1 MFVIEQTGN
10 MIMLRHPRHF
20 SRCDEEDLLAALREA
35 RTACTSAMGKAPI
48 NGPVYIALTQVTE
61 AIDEVCVATGRK
73 HEHFWL
79 KAHSAT
85 SHVKRG

>member
-1 MFVIEQTGN
+1 MV
-10 MIMLRHPRHF
+10 RHPRHF
-20 SRCDEEDLLAALREA
+20 SRTDEEDLLAALRKA
-35 RTACTSAMGKAPI
+35 RTACTNAMGKTPI
-48 NGPVYIALTQVTE
+48 NGAVYIALTQVAE

-79 KAHSAT
+79 KAHSAA

>member
-1 MFVIEQTGN
+1 MVRQ
-10 MIMLRHPRHF
+10 PRHF
-20 SRCDEEDLLAALREA
+20 SRRDEDDLLAALREA
-35 RTACTSAMGKAPI
+35 RTACTNAMGKAPI
-48 NGPVYIALTQVTE
+48 NGAVYIALTQVAE

-85 SHVKRG
+85 SHAKGG

>member
-1 MFVIEQTGN
+1 MV
-10 MIMLRHPRHF
+10 RHQRHF
-20 SRCDEEDLLAALREA
+20 STRDEEELLADLKQA
-35 RTACTSAMGKAPI
+35 RAACTRAMGKAPI

-61 AIDEVCVATGRK
+61 AIDEVCAATGRK

-85 SHVKRG
+85 SCAERG